1 MRRLLFIFSL
11 LSLLGGRVH
20 AQHLYASVW
29 QNGAELTTLGTA
41 AFNVDAD
48 SPATV
53 EFVDGKAVMTIGG
66 HRVASLPMSDGGELV
81 VSSETTL
88 GNDALNHV
96 VKSPSGRLPYA
107 TVYSPF
113 QLVVPSGCE
122 VYAPTFDRT
131 SMTLHAGDAERL
143 KVGDIVPPETPLL
156 VHGTGE
162 LSFVFSAETPTSTPA
177 SALSGSSLKINR
189 PTDATIFTFGIGK
202 SGTHK
207 DEFGLFRYT
216 GSTLG
221 AGLCY
226 LSVPSATAASFV
238 GISFDSTTDGIGSI
252 ETPATRLGVTKYID
266 HGRIVISKNGR
277 KYNLNGQT
285 LK

>member
-1 MRRLLFIFSL
+1 MRRLLIIFSL
-11 LSLLGGRVH
+11 LSLLGGRAH
-20 AQHLYASVW
+20 AQHLYASVR
-29 QNGAELTTLGTA
+29 QNGAELESLGTA
-41 AFNVDAD
+41 DFNVGAD

-53 EFVDGKAVMTIGG
+53 EFVDGKAVMTIDD
-66 HRVASLPMSDGGELV
+66 HRVAALPMSDGGELV
-81 VSSETTL
+81 LAFETTL
-88 GNDALNHV
+88 ANDAINRV
-96 VKSPSGRLPYA
+96 VKSPSERLPYA

-122 VYAPTFDRT
+122 VYAPTFDSG
-131 SMTLHAGDAERL
+131 SMTLHAGDAQRL
-143 KVGDIVPPETPLL
+143 KDGDIVPPETPLL

-162 LSFVFSAETPTSTPA
+162 LFFGFSADAPNVSPVN
-177 SALSGSSLKINR
+177 ALSGSSLKIAT

-207 DEFGLFRYT
+207 GEFGLFHYT

-226 LSVPSATAASFV
+226 LGVPTTSPAGFV

-252 ETPATRLGVTKYID
+252 ETPATQHRVTKYID

-277 KYNLNGQT
+277 KYNLNGQEI
-285 LK
+285 K

>member
-11 LSLLGGRVH
+11 LSLLGGRAH
-20 AQHLYASVW
+20 AQHLYASVR
-29 QNGAELTTLGTA
+29 QNGAELESLGTA
-41 AFNVDAD
+41 DFNVDAD

-53 EFVDGKAVMTIGG
+53 EFVDGKAVMTIGD

-81 VSSETTL
+81 LAFETTL
-88 GNDALNHV
+88 ADGAINRV
-96 VKSPSGRLPYA
+96 VKSPSERLPYA

-122 VYAPTFDRT
+122 VYAPTLDSG
-131 SMTLHAGDAERL
+131 SMTLHASDAQRL
-143 KVGDIVPPETPLL
+143 KVGDIVAPETPLL

-162 LSFVFSAETPTSTPA
+162 LSFGFSADAPTTTPV
-177 SALSGSSLKINR
+177 SALSGSSLKMAC

-216 GSTLG
+216 GKSLG

-226 LSVPSATAASFV
+226 LSVPSVAAASFV

-252 ETPATRLGVTKYID
+252 EHPATRLGVTKYID

-277 KYNLNGQT
+277 KYNLNGQEI
-285 LK
+285 K

>member
-11 LSLLGGRVH
+11 LSLLGGRAH
-20 AQHLYASVW
+20 AQHLYASVR
-29 QNGAELTTLGTA
+29 QNGAELESLGTA
-41 AFNVDAD
+41 DFNVDAD
-48 SPATV
+48 SEPTV

-66 HRVASLPMSDGGELV
+66 HRVAALPMSDGGELV
-81 VSSETTL
+81 LAFETTL
-88 GNDALNHV
+88 ANDALNRV
-96 VKSPSGRLPYA
+96 VKSPTERLPYA

-122 VYAPTFDRT
+122 VYAPTFDSG

-143 KVGDIVPPETPLL
+143 KDGDIVPPETPLL
-156 VHGTGE
+156 VHGKGE
-162 LSFVFSAETPTSTPA
+162 LPFVFSAETPTTSTV

-226 LSVPSATAASFV
+226 LSEPTAAAASFV

-252 ETPATRLGVTKYID
+252 ETPATQHRVTKYID

>member
-1 MRRLLFIFSL
+1 MRRLLIIFSL
-11 LSLLGGRVH
+11 LSLLGGRAH
-20 AQHLYASVW
+20 AQHLYASVR
-29 QNGAELTTLGTA
+29 QNGAELESLGTA
-41 AFNVDAD
+41 AFSVGAD

-66 HRVASLPMSDGGELV
+66 HRVAALPMSDGGELV
-81 VSSETTL
+81 LAFETTL
-88 GNDALNHV
+88 ANNAINRV
-96 VKSPSGRLPYA
+96 VKSPSERLPYA

-122 VYAPTFDRT
+122 VYAPTFDGS
-131 SMTLHAGDAERL
+131 SMTLHAGETERL
-143 KVGDIVPPETPLL
+143 KAGDIVAPETPLL
-156 VHGTGE
+156 VHGSG
-162 LSFVFSAETPTSTPA
+162 SFSFDFSAADHTVEPA
-177 SALSGSSLKINR
+177 SALSGSSIKIAR
-189 PTDATIFTFGIGK
+189 PTGAPIFTFGIGK
-202 SGTHK
+202 SGTHQG
-207 DEFGLFRYT
+207 EFGLFRYT

-226 LSVPSATAASFV
+226 LSVPTSAPASFV

-252 ETPATRLGVTKYID
+252 ETPATQHRVTKYID

>member
-1 MRRLLFIFSL
+1 MRRLLIIFSL
-11 LSLLGGRVH
+11 LSLLGGRAH
-20 AQHLYASVW
+20 AQHLYASVR
-29 QNGAELTTLGTA
+29 QNGAELESLGTA

-66 HRVASLPMSDGGELV
+66 HRVAALPMSDGGELV
-81 VSSETTL
+81 LAFETTL
-88 GNDALNHV
+88 ANNAINRV
-96 VKSPSGRLPYA
+96 VKSPSERLPYA

-122 VYAPTFDRT
+122 VYAPTFDSG
-131 SMTLHAGDAERL
+131 SMTLHAGDAQRL
-143 KVGDIVPPETPLL
+143 KDGDIVPPETPLL
-156 VHGTGE
+156 VHGSG
-162 LSFVFSAETPTSTPA
+162 SFSFDFSAADHTVEPA
-177 SALSGSSLKINR
+177 SALSGSSIKIAR
-189 PTDATIFTFGIGK
+189 PTGATIFTFGIGK
-202 SGTHK
+202 RGTHQG
-207 DEFGLFRYT
+207 EFGLFRYT

-226 LSVPSATAASFV
+226 LSVPSAPAASFV

-252 ETPATRLGVTKYID
+252 ETPATQHRVTKYID

-277 KYNLNGQT
+277 KYNLNGQEI
-285 LK
+285 K

>member
-1 MRRLLFIFSL
+1 MRRLLIIFSL
-11 LSLLGGRVH
+11 LSLLGGRAH
-20 AQHLYASVW
+20 AQHLYASVR
-29 QNGAELTTLGTA
+29 QNGAELESLGTA
-41 AFNVDAD
+41 DFNVGAD

-81 VSSETTL
+81 LAFETTL
-88 GNDALNHV
+88 ANDQLNRV
-96 VKSPSGRLPYA
+96 VKSPSERLPYA

-122 VYAPTFDRT
+122 VYAPTFDSG

-143 KVGDIVPPETPLL
+143 KAGAIVAPETPLL

-162 LSFVFSAETPTSTPA
+162 LSFAFSAETPTSTPA
-177 SALSGSSLKINR
+177 SALSGSSLKIAC
-189 PTDATIFTFGIGK
+189 PTHATIFTFGIGK
-202 SGTHK
+202 SGKHQG
-207 DEFGLFRYT
+207 EFGLFRYT

-226 LSVPSATAASFV
+226 LSVPSAPAASFV

-252 ETPATRLGVTKYID
+252 EHPATRLGVTKYID

>member
-11 LSLLGGRVH
+11 LSLLGGRAH

-29 QNGAELTTLGTA
+29 QNGAVLESLGTA
-41 AFNVDAD
+41 DFSVGAD
-48 SPATV
+48 SEPMV

-66 HRVASLPMSDGGELV
+66 HRVAALPMSDGGELV
-81 VSSETTL
+81 LAFETTL
-88 GNDALNHV
+88 ADGAINRV
-96 VKSPSGRLPYA
+96 VKSPSERLPYA

-122 VYAPTFDRT
+122 VYAPTFDSG
-131 SMTLHAGDAERL
+131 SMTLHAGDAQRL
-143 KVGDIVPPETPLL
+143 QAGDIVPPETALL
-156 VHGTGE
+156 VHGTGA
-162 LSFVFSAETPTSTPA
+162 LSFGFSTGVPTASPA
-177 SALSGSSLKINR
+177 SALSGSSLKIAT

-202 SGTHK
+202 SGTHQG
-207 DEFGLFRYT
+207 EFGLFRYT

-226 LSVPSATAASFV
+226 LGVPTTSPASFV